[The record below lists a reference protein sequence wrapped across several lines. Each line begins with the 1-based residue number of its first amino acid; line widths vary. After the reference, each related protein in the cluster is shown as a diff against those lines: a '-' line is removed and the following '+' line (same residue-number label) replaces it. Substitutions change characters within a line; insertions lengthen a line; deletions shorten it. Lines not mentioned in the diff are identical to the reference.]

1 MKKKNIVF
9 SLLCLAA
16 AAFADQTD
24 DVMTKANQLRK
35 QKKPAEAVKILEAAL
50 PDVPDARLR
59 EFMNFYAKPYYI
71 APEKGEEIIRRALLA
86 SSKDPTTRA
95 RTYYQLGL
103 FLAIRKKYDEAVDAW
118 KQALLEN
125 HAHPALLMSVNAEL
139 SDLLKKQGDKAG
151 ALKYCRAALKQAK
164 LIRYKVDYS
173 WLEKK
178 LAALEKENAK

>member
-1 MKKKNIVF
+1 MKKRFFVF

-16 AAFADQTD
+16 AVFADRTD
-24 DVMTKANQLRK
+24 DVMAKANQLRK
-35 QKKPAEAVKILEAAL
+35 QKKNAEAVTLLEAAL
-50 PDVPDARLR
+50 PEVPDGRLR

-86 SSKDPTTRA
+86 QSKDPTTRA

-103 FLAIRKKYDEAVDAW
+103 FLAIRKKYDDAVDAW
-118 KQALLEN
+118 KMARLEN
-125 HAHPALLMSVNAEL
+125 HAHPALLMSVNADL

-151 ALKYCRAALKQAK
+151 ALIYCRAALKQAK

-178 LAALEKENAK
+178 LAALEKENQQ

>member
-1 MKKKNIVF
+1 MKKTVIVF

-16 AAFADQTD
+16 AVFADQTD
-24 DVMTKANQLRK
+24 DVMTKASQLRK
-35 QKKPAEAVKILEAAL
+35 QKKNAEAVKLLEAAL
-50 PDVPDARLR
+50 PEIPDGRLR

-71 APEKGEEIIRRALLA
+71 APERGEEIIRRALLA
-86 SSKDPTTRA
+86 QSKDPTTRA

-103 FLAIRKKYDEAVDAW
+103 FLAIRKKYDDAIDAW
-118 KQALLEN
+118 KMARLEN
-125 HAHPALLMSVNAEL
+125 HAHPALLMSVNADL

-151 ALKYCRAALKQAK
+151 ALIYCRAALKQAK

-178 LAALEKENAK
+178 LAALEKENQK

>member
-1 MKKKNIVF
+1 MKKKVIVF

-16 AAFADQTD
+16 AVFADQTD
-24 DVMTKANQLRK
+24 DAMNKANQLRK
-35 QKKPAEAVKILEAAL
+35 QKKHEEAVKILEAAL

-71 APEKGEEIIRRALLA
+71 APDKGEEIIRRALLT

-95 RTYYQLGL
+95 RTYYQLGS
-103 FLAIRKKYDEAVDAW
+103 FLSIRKKYDEAIDAW

-125 HAHPALLMSVNAEL
+125 NAHPALLMSVNSEL

-151 ALKYCRAALKQAK
+151 ALIYCRAALKQAK

-178 LAALEKENAK
+178 LTALEKENQK